1 VPKKGKAAT
10 AKPEKNPKKKATL
23 SKVVE
28 VKPAAA
34 KPEKSP
40 KKKAAAE
47 KVVKA
52 EKEVAK
58 KVKTTPTK
66 EKSAPAPYTVKTRSA
81 KKKV

>member
-1 VPKKGKAAT
+1 M
-10 AKPEKNPKKKATL
+10 

-40 KKKAAAE
+40 KKKAVAG

-52 EKEVAK
+52 VKEVVK
-58 KVKTTPTK
+58 KVQTTPTK
-66 EKSAPAPYTVKTRSA
+66 EKTAPTPYSVKTRSA